1 MTGPLHNYYKSAYAC
16 QACSDV
22 NSKTVYWPTFLARG
36 HSMYHMGCTCTD
48 TRTCTQMST
57 TSWNCVCPQIGTLPN
72 AWILIDKEL
81 LPFLQ
86 HTHTHARTYAHTHTH
101 TQVEGGKSV
110 SVEVGYTG
118 HHLDPSEAVLLLV
131 SDGGRGTSLAF
142 HLLGRVTGAI
152 PQVYIVTAR
161 TLYTI

>member
-1 MTGPLHNYYKSAYAC
+1 MHGYI
-16 QACSDV
+16 V
-22 NSKTVYWPTFLARG
+22 
-36 HSMYHMGCTCTD
+36 
-48 TRTCTQMST
+48 
-57 TSWNCVCPQIGTLPN
+57 
-72 AWILIDKEL
+72 IDKEL
-81 LPFLQ
+81 PPFLQ
-86 HTHTHARTYAHTHTH
+86 HIHTHTH

-152 PQVYIVTAR
+152 PQVYLCSHCTHPPCLIAA
-161 TLYTI
+161 I